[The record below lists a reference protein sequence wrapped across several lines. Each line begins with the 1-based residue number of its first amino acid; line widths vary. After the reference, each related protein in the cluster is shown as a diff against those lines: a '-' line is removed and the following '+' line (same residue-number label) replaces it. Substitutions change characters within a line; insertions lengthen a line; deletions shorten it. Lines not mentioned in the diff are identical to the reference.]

1 MRLIFIVLAVLFS
14 LTYPFL
20 VYVGVQ
26 HFSPVFFAAVLA
38 LIALLRFFAVKDK
51 KDLLQIS
58 LLLVVIVFSLV
69 LAVTNNE
76 LLLRLYPVI
85 ISLMLALTF
94 ASSLRQPENILL
106 RTARLAGKKIS
117 AYAPQYTRVLTLVWA
132 IILLANAAV
141 ALYLALFASFAQ
153 WAFYCGFLS
162 YVIFALFF
170 GGELLYRRYYIL
182 KHQAVTHSVVEK
194 AS

>member
-14 LTYPFL
+14 LTYPLL

-38 LIALLRFFAVKDK
+38 LIALVKFFAVKDK

-76 LLLRLYPVI
+76 LYCV
-85 ISLMLALTF
+85 
-94 ASSLRQPENILL
+94 
-106 RTARLAGKKIS
+106 
-117 AYAPQYTRVLTLVWA
+117 YTR
-132 IILLANAAV
+132 
-141 ALYLALFASFAQ
+141 
-153 WAFYCGFLS
+153 
-162 YVIFALFF
+162 
-170 GGELLYRRYYIL
+170 
-182 KHQAVTHSVVEK
+182 
-194 AS
+194 